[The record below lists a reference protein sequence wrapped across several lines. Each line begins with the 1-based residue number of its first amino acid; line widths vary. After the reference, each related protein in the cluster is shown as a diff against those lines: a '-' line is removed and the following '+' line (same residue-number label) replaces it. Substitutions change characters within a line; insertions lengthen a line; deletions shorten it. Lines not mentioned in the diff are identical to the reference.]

1 MKTLNENQWNSLLNY
16 LSRRPYGE
24 VFQLINMLTTTDV
37 KGKTQCDKCGKMVC
51 ECGKK

>member
-1 MKTLNENQWNSLLNY
+1 MKTLNENQLNSLLNY

-37 KGKTQCDKCGKMVC
+37 KGKPQCDKCGKMVC